1 MTIIERNPNSV
12 RWLLVASV
20 LAALLSFGLSIMR
33 GDALLHLDERVYHGL
48 AQTIVESHVYSLNGS
63 EPSVYRPP
71 GYAGLLAALYSV
83 WPSVYA
89 AKLLNAVCVGLIA
102 WLAGLMA
109 ERVRPGSGW
118 IAAVLLA
125 GYPLLQ
131 YTSTT
136 LYPQTVSLLLLLA
149 SLWIAFGSVDK
160 GRMVAAGMLFGA
172 QILMVPSFMLLL
184 PFFALAVTWSK
195 WGTGTQAES
204 LRSRVTAV
212 AIFCTMAA
220 LVVAPWTLRNY
231 VVFGEVVPVSAN
243 GGVNLLAGNCEY
255 AGANTGGQAVNPYRA
270 ATQGMTEIER
280 DRYFK
285 AQAYRW
291 IEENPAAAAKLYVLK
306 FANYFNF
313 KNEVVAA
320 AENPGRL
327 GTLVLFVT
335 QYAMM
340 ALVLVRVW
348 MARSR
353 PLDNLEKA
361 IIFIYLLNGLISA
374 VFYTRLRYRLP
385 FDGLLMVVAAVAA
398 ADLLARWRVAHVRSG
413 RT

>member
-1 MTIIERNPNSV
+1 VTVVERKSNAL
-12 RWLLVASV
+12 RWLLIVSV
-20 LAALLSFGLSIMR
+20 LAALISCGLSIVR
-33 GDALLHLDERVYHGL
+33 GDELRHLDERVYHGL
-48 AQTIVESHVYSLNGS
+48 AQTILDSQIFSLGDGK
-63 EPSVYRPP
+63 PSVYRPP
-71 GYAGLLAALYSV
+71 GYAVLLAAIYSV
-83 WPSVYA
+83 WPSVVA
-89 AKLLNAVCVGLIA
+89 AKIFHAVCVGLIA
-102 WLAGLMA
+102 LLAGLMA

-131 YTSTT
+131 YASTT
-136 LYPQTVSLLLLLA
+136 LYPQTVSLLLLLCIM
-149 SLWIAFGSVDK
+149 WVAFGSVAK

-172 QILMVPSFMLLL
+172 LILTVPSFMLLL
-184 PFFALAVTWSK
+184 PFFALAMTWSK
-195 WGTGTQAES
+195 WGTEAHHEP
-204 LRSRVTAV
+204 LRARIIAV
-212 AIFCTMAA
+212 AIFCMAA
-220 LVVAPWTLRNY
+220 AVIVAPWTLRNY

-270 ATQGMTEIER
+270 ATRGMSEIER

-285 AQAYRW
+285 EQAYRW
-291 IEENPAAAAKLYVLK
+291 IADNPGAAASLYVLK

-320 AENPGRL
+320 SENPGRL
-327 GTLVLFVT
+327 GTLALFVT

-340 ALVLVRVW
+340 ALVLVRLW

-353 PLDNLEKA
+353 KLDNFEKA

-374 VFYTRLRYRLP
+374 IFYTRLRYRLP
-385 FDGLLMVVAAVAA
+385 FDGILMVVAAVAA
-398 ADLLARWRVAHVRSG
+398 ADLLSRWRIG
-413 RT
+413 RRGTART